1 MPSTDHILG
10 VILAGGRSQ
19 RFGGGDKTLAEID
32 GRPILSRVIARFRPQ
47 VGRLILSVNG
57 DAQRF
62 AGFDIETITDGESPE
77 SGPLSG
83 ILAAMD
89 WAREHDPGTR
99 LIATVSGDVPFLPPD
114 LVQRLDA
121 TRKEGVAIAESAG
134 RRHPTIAIWPTTV
147 RQSIADALARG
158 ARGVDRLATDL
169 DAVAVSFPMGDSS
182 GMEIDPFFNVNTRDD
197 LETARFL
204 ADKSTEG

>member
-1 MPSTDHILG
+1 MPATDHILG

-32 GRPILSRVIARFRPQ
+32 GEPILSRVVARFRPQ
-47 VGRLILSVNG
+47 VHRLILNVNG
-57 DAQRF
+57 DAERF
-62 AGFDIETITDGESPE
+62 AGFGIETVPDSESAE

-89 WAREHDPGTR
+89 WALENEPKAR
-99 LIATVSGDVPFLPPD
+99 LIATVSGDVPFLPRD
-114 LVQRLDA
+114 LVHRLNA
-121 TRKEGVAIAESAG
+121 ARNTGVAIAESAG
-134 RRHPTIAIWPTTV
+134 RRHPTIAIWPTSV

-169 DAVAVSFPMGDSS
+169 EAVAVSFPMGDS
-182 GMEIDPFFNVNTRDD
+182 GGVEIDPFFNVNTRDD

-204 ADKSTEG
+204 AENSTEG